1 MNNERPTSVSV
12 PSKRPPFFGAG
23 ALLSVALLAA
33 CKKPETLTSS
43 VASGPSASAAVPAD
57 RLARGELVPGKESA
71 FALVLPR
78 DFELG
83 VRLSTSTTA
92 TGKASLEDASNYVR
106 ARVADGKI
114 ELGAN
119 ETRFD
124 DVRVPEDPKRLLRI
138 RITKEPFGQV
148 RMTIEDTTP
157 LALEPEDEASRMK
170 RVGLTK
176 DGKVIDPSHLE

>member
-1 MNNERPTSVSV
+1 MTNERPTSV

-23 ALLSVALLAA
+23 ALLSVALFTA
-33 CKKPETLTSS
+33 CKKPETLTS
-43 VASGPSASAAVPAD
+43 VAAGPSASAAAPAD
-57 RLARGELVPGKESA
+57 RLARGELVPGKETA

-83 VRLSTSTTA
+83 IRLSTSTTA
-92 TGKASLEDASNYVR
+92 TGRASLEDVSNYVR

-124 DVRVPEDPKRLLRI
+124 DVRVPEDPKRVLRI

-157 LALEPEDEASRMK
+157 IVLEPEDEASRMK